1 MDITPLVQ
9 AVQAAKGGD
18 AFDAGLDAPHW
29 HALAPYLSRRSLR
42 AGESLMRQGDSE
54 RCACWLEQGNLQ
66 IFVRG
71 GAPGVSRVGVLHPGT
86 LVGEAAL
93 LADVPRTANVEAM
106 TPVVV
111 WCLSAAQLD
120 RLCADDPALGLRL
133 LRAAAAVMARRV
145 RARLERG
152 APLV

>member
-1 MDITPLVQ
+1 MDITALVR
-9 AVQAAKGGD
+9 AVQSAKAGD
-18 AFDAGLDAPHW
+18 AFDAGLDVSQW
-29 HALAPYLSRRSLR
+29 HALLPYLSRQALR
-42 AGESLMRQGDSE
+42 AGESLMRQGDGG
-54 RCACWLEQGNLQ
+54 RFACWLEQGNLQ
-66 IFVRG
+66 IFASG
-71 GAPGVSRVGVLHPGT
+71 GAAGSSRVGVLRPGA

-93 LADVPRTANVEAM
+93 LADVPRAANVEAM

-145 RARLERG
+145 RAHLESA